1 MRRQR
6 RPRMYKIKF
15 SRGTES
21 AQATRC
27 HIISV
32 NYTYIQIITCKW
44 GFDLDSR
51 YLWQADTGL
60 ICCLDSKVD
69 NYETNPQKPGITC
82 GNTDSDTQLFVVEY
96 LLLVGAFFPFLF
108 RFKRVVLKCIF
119 SFQHNPVFHF
129 NTAVSPLCRH
139 VWVSL
144 LFPSPCEASQHFHCE
159 NNSINGNL
167 GNLIKEKRE
176 EKTLVF
182 LFYFLRTPQVRCEK
196 QIRSV
201 RWIGT
206 SSICSVCLCT
216 RTNHRGA

>member
-6 RPRMYKIKF
+6 RPRTYKIKF

-96 LLLVGAFFPFLF
+96 LLLVGAFFFYFFLD
-108 RFKRVVLKCIF
+108 LKGLYWNAF
-119 SFQHNPVFHF
+119 FHF
-129 NTAVSPLCRH
+129 NTTLYFISIQ
-139 VWVSL
+139 
-144 LFPSPCEASQHFHCE
+144 LFPLSVFMSEFNFFSLHLVRHLNTFTV
-159 NNSINGNL
+159 
-167 GNLIKEKRE
+167 
-176 EKTLVF
+176 KT
-182 LFYFLRTPQVRCEK
+182 TP
-196 QIRSV
+196 SMA
-201 RWIGT
+201 T
-206 SSICSVCLCT
+206 LAT
-216 RTNHRGA
+216 